1 MYRGKL
7 FPTTPLWRE
16 TPFKNKKSINFMNI
30 MIPLRKPLTSQEVV
44 HELID
49 NHK

>member
-1 MYRGKL
+1 MYRRKL

-16 TPFKNKKSINFMNI
+16 TPFKDKKSINFI
-30 MIPLRKPLTSQEVV
+30 TITIPLRKPLTNQEVV
-44 HELID
+44 HKLID